1 MAPEAVMAIHDATY
15 STRPRTY
22 SELRWRLR
30 YLFEERVGRR
40 ISENAVRQEAEEEAA
55 MARLRE
61 VAI

>member
-1 MAPEAVMAIHDATY
+1 MAIHDATY
-15 STRPRTY
+15 PTRPRSY

-40 ISENAVRQEAEEEAA
+40 ISENAMRQEAEDEAA